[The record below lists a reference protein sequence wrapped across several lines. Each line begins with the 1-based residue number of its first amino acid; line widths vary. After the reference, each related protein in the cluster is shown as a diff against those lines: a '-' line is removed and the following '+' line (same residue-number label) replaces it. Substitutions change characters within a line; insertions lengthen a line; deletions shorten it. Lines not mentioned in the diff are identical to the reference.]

1 MKDVGHSLG
10 YQKELCILA
19 FDHRGSFMSKLFGIK
34 DRAPT
39 PAEAAEV
46 ASYKDI
52 VYEGFKK
59 ALTQGVAR
67 EKAGILVDEQFGS
80 KILED
85 AARSGVAFASPA
97 EKSGQ
102 DEFDFEYGREYGA
115 HIDRFKPTFVKVLVR
130 YNTEDDAGLNRRQA
144 ERLKALSEFC
154 QKSGRRFIFELLV
167 PATDAQL
174 KRAGGDKARFD
185 AEVRPDYVVAGM
197 RELVKAGVEPDV
209 WKLEG
214 LESRADCEKVA
225 AVAREGGRSKV
236 GVVVLGRG
244 ENDAKVEYWLKTA
257 RGVPGFIGFAVGR
270 TIFWDALK
278 GLREKKH
285 SREDA
290 VNQIAGIY
298 AKLCKLWD
306 GR

>member
-1 MKDVGHSLG
+1 MSLQNLG

-39 PAEAAEV
+39 AAETV
-46 ASYKDI
+46 EISSYKEA

-59 ALTQGVAR
+59 ALSQGVAKD
-67 EKAGILVDEQFGS
+67 KAGILVDEQFGTR
-80 KILED
+80 ILED
-85 AARSGVAFASPA
+85 ATRTGTVFASPA

-102 DEFDFEYGREYGA
+102 DEFDFEYGREFGA

-130 YNTEDDAGLNRRQA
+130 YNTEDDPTLNRRQA
-144 ERLKALSEFC
+144 ERLKQLSEFC
-154 QKSGRRFIFELLV
+154 QKTGRKFLFELLV
-167 PATDAQL
+167 PATESQL
-174 KRAGGDKARFD
+174 KKVGGDKHRFD
-185 AEVRPDYVVAGM
+185 AEVRTGIAVASM
-197 RELVKAGVEPDV
+197 QELVKAGVEPDV

-214 LESRADCEKVA
+214 LESREDCEKIVA
-225 AVAREGGRSKV
+225 TARAGGRSRV

-244 ENDAKVEYWLKTA
+244 ESDAKVEFWLKTA

-290 VNQIAGIY
+290 VNQMAGIY
-298 AKLCKLWD
+298 KKLFDLWE
-306 GR
+306 GK